1 MKELLIILFIMTI
14 LNAAISAL
22 ILNAYR
28 HLQGVRQIA
37 FSFIVGAGAVVA
49 GIFYHPGPG
58 FINGMTGFVPNILI
72 YTALALSVNGLM
84 VFLGQRPRRWLLPFC
99 IVFPMIYWPL
109 ALVLDGGDGALRSVA
124 GAFVLAVVAGSVAPV
139 LWKRQGDCS
148 WLRWTLLPGL
158 FLHLIIQGGWALYR
172 AGERLMGEGDPT
184 MFIPWT
190 VIETGTAHHLWFVC
204 FLAMLGAR
212 LQANVESR
220 NRDLASE
227 IDHRRHLEQQLA
239 ATLAAERQAHAEY
252 RQLLDIVVH
261 EVRTPLTGIDRAAE
275 MLEIQAA
282 GLPETGRRRLEDIR
296 ADVRRM
302 SGLVDRI
309 TVSESAGRVQFQPQP
324 LDLLPVIQTVLGG
337 LGHLDAGRR
346 VRLSLPEQP
355 IRLETDLSMLIA
367 VLRNIIENAL
377 KYSPADSG
385 VAISFA
391 ASDREIKIR
400 ITDRGIGIPA
410 VEGKSIGRRFYRASN
425 AANHHGTGLG
435 LFIARRFL
443 EEMAGTMQHD
453 PGPGNVG
460 TCVTLT
466 LPVRPEETNM
476 PEARYA

>member
-14 LNAAISAL
+14 LNAVVSAL
-22 ILNAYR
+22 IWNAYR
-28 HLQGVRQIA
+28 HLAGVRYI
-37 FSFIVGAGAVVA
+37 SLGFIMGAGAAVA
-49 GIFYHPGPG
+49 GGFYQPGPG
-58 FINGMTGFVPNILI
+58 FLNGMTGFIPNILI
-72 YTALALSVNGLM
+72 YTALGLCVNGVM

-99 IVFPMIYWPL
+99 IVFPAIYWPL
-109 ALVLDGGDGALRSVA
+109 ALVLDGGDGALRSLS
-124 GAFVLAVVAGSVAPV
+124 GAFVLAVVVGSLAPV

-158 FLHLIIQGGWALYR
+158 FLHLGLQGGWALYR
-172 AGERLMGEGDPT
+172 VVGRLTGGGDPT

-212 LQANVESR
+212 LQSNVESR

-282 GLPETGRRRLEDIR
+282 GLAETARRRLVDIR
-296 ADVRRM
+296 ADVCRM
-302 SGLVDRI
+302 AGLVDRI
-309 TVSESAGRVQFQPQP
+309 TASESAGRVQFLPQP
-324 LDLLPVIQTVLGG
+324 LDLLPVVQTVLGG
-337 LGHLDAGRR
+337 LGHLDAVRR

-355 IRLETDLSMLIA
+355 IRLETDPSMAIA

-385 VAISFA
+385 VGIAFA
-391 ASDREIKIR
+391 TNGNEIKIT

-425 AANHHGTGLG
+425 TANHHGTGLG

-443 EEMAGTMQHD
+443 EEMAGTMRHD

-466 LPVRPEETNM
+466 LPVRPEAATL
-476 PEARYA
+476 PEVRYA